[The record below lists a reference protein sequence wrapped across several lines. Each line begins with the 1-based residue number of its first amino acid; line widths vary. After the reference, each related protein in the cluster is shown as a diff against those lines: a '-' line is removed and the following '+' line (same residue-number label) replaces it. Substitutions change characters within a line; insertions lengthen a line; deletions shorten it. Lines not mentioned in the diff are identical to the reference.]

1 MKTRVKPWA
10 LFTAAG
16 IFYIWYLVS
25 GVLLNCTPLA
35 DTLEG
40 TAGKIFNFCTHFYI
54 NAEFF
59 VQIHGVTL
67 PMVFAIYTIAVV
79 LAYKPFTKAQK
90 IIFALLPI
98 LAILGNVIAIL
109 IGAQMSR

>member
-25 GVLLNCTPLA
+25 GVLLNCTSLA

-67 PMVFAIYTIAVV
+67 PLVFAIYTLRSCLRISR
-79 LAYKPFTKAQK
+79 LQRHRRCL
-90 IIFALLPI
+90 FALLPI
-98 LAILGNVIAIL
+98 VEFSG
-109 IGAQMSR
+109 MSLRY

>member
-1 MKTRVKPWA
+1 MKTRIKPRA

-25 GVLLNCTPLA
+25 GVLLNCTSLA

-67 PMVFAIYTIAVV
+67 PMVFAIYTIAVE
-79 LAYKPFTKAQK
+79 LPFTKAQK

-109 IGAQMSR
+109 IGARP